1 MKITLLLMTLVLGV
15 SYSAFADG
23 CTSETLDNYLT
34 LGSGGCTVGDLTF
47 SDFQYLS
54 STVAAGSILVDPNTL
69 TPGETGL
76 EFNNFWGAAPGFSV
90 DSSITFTVTCNDGC
104 LIDDVVLVAAGA
116 SGSTPGSIADASETS
131 PALMGTS
138 LSVGAA
144 FGSPTIL
151 TDADTTFRPVGSLT
165 VTKDIGAFG
174 GGINTGVGH
183 GAQISDVTNLFST
196 TTLTTTPTPEPALL
210 FLSAG
215 LLGLV
220 PVARRKFL
228 GHF

>member
-1 MKITLLLMTLVLGV
+1 MKKTLLLFAVVLGV
-15 SYSAFADG
+15 SPAAFAG
-23 CTSETLDNYLT
+23 SCTSETLDNYLA
-34 LGSGGCTVGDLTF
+34 LGAGGCTIGNLTF

-54 STVAAGSILVDPNTL
+54 STVADASILVHPDTS

-76 EFNNFWGAAPGFSV
+76 DFNNFWGAAPGFSV
-90 DSSITFTVTCNDGC
+90 DSAITFTVTCNDGC
-104 LIDDVVLVAAGA
+104 LIDDVVLLAGG
-116 SGSTPGSIADASETS
+116 SGATTPGSIADASETS

-144 FGSPTIL
+144 YGSSTVL
-151 TDADTTFRPVGSLT
+151 MDSDTTFMPVNSLT
-165 VTKDIGAFG
+165 VTKDIGASG
-174 GGINTGVGH
+174 GQLNTGIGH

-196 TTLTTTPTPEPALL
+196 TTQTTMTPEPSLL
-210 FLSAG
+210 ILSVG

>member
-15 SYSAFADG
+15 SYSAFAG
-23 CTSETLDNYLT
+23 ACISETLDNYLT
-34 LGSGGCTVGDLTF
+34 LGSGGCSVGDLTF
-47 SDFQYLS
+47 TDFQYLS
-54 STVAAGSILVDPNTL
+54 STVAAGSILVDPNTS

-90 DSSITFTVTCNDGC
+90 DSSISFTVTCNDGC
-104 LIDDVVLVAAGA
+104 LIDDVVLVAGGAGA
-116 SGSTPGSIADASETS
+116 TTPGAIADASETS

-144 FGSPTIL
+144 FGSPTVL
-151 TDADTTFRPVGSLT
+151 TDSDTTFRPVGSLT
-165 VTKDIGAFG
+165 VTKDIGASG
-174 GGINTGVGH
+174 GGLNTGIGH

-196 TTLTTTPTPEPALL
+196 TNTSTVPEPSLL

-215 LLGLV
+215 LLGFV
-220 PVARRKFL
+220 PLARRKFR